1 MENINQWKPD
11 CVCPVCGQ
19 YKFDGIGDICK
30 VCFWEN
36 DDVQY
41 ENPDFDWEAS
51 GGANISSLNDYK
63 KWWDKLERIMPYL
76 IKKYEVSYFKN
87 NQWKYEKLKVRRKY
101 RKEFVEELLNN
112 DINLEHSW
120 YCINILTEGE
130 C

>member
-1 MENINQWKPD
+1 
-11 CVCPVCGQ
+11 
-19 YKFDGIGDICK
+19 
-30 VCFWEN
+30 
-36 DDVQY
+36 
-41 ENPDFDWEAS
+41 
-51 GGANISSLNDYK
+51 
-63 KWWDKLERIMPYL
+63 MPYL